1 MKTRDK
7 ILLKSLELFN
17 EQGERK
23 VSTNHIA
30 AALGMS
36 PGNLYYH
43 FPNKEAIILELF
55 LAYEEATSRLLI
67 APDDRRLTYADKLG
81 YFEGILRNMWDY
93 RFLHR
98 DLEQLMAENQPLRE
112 RYHQFAQGV
121 MKQGRQIFRN
131 LSAAGLAEVNEDEVD
146 GLIINIWVIVSGW
159 IPFLQ
164 STGLF
169 GSSDNI
175 SHDLLKRGIYQLIL
189 LEAPYLRGEAK
200 EKLAEMKARY
210 SAH

>member
-23 VSTNHIA
+23 ISTNHIA
-30 AALGMS
+30 AALSIS

-55 LAYEEATSRLLI
+55 LTYEEAISQLLI
-67 APDDRRLTYADKLG
+67 APSERSLTYTDKLG

-98 DLEQLMAENQPLRE
+98 DLEQLMTENPPLRE
-112 RYHQFAQGV
+112 RYHRLSQNV
-121 MKQGRQIFRN
+121 MTQGRLIFQR
-131 LSAAGLAEVNEDEVD
+131 LSEAGLIEIVDDEID

-164 STGLF
+164 NARLF
-169 GSSDNI
+169 GSADTI
-175 SHDLLKRGIYQLIL
+175 SHDLLKRGIYQIIL
-189 LEAPYLRGEAK
+189 LEAPYLRGEAR
-200 EKLAEMKARY
+200 EKLAEMKAKY
-210 SAH
+210 SLP